1 MKRAMELLSP
11 AGDFERLR
19 FAARYGAD
27 AVYVGAKRFGLRAL
41 AENFTFEELQQAA
54 ALLHGLGKRLYVTVN
69 AFLRNSELPSLPEF
83 LQNVERCGADAII
96 VTDPAVISCAREHA
110 PNLELHLST
119 QANTTNAGAAR
130 FWHSLGVK
138 RIVLAR
144 ELSLEEIRAIRQET
158 PDSLELECFVHG
170 AMCISYSGRCLLS
183 NFLNGRDGNRG
194 ACVQPCRWKYE
205 LREQGKDGEWMP
217 VEEDGRG
224 TYLLNS
230 RDLNLV
236 AHLAELQEA
245 GIDCVKIEGRMKTAL
260 YVAAVTN
267 AYRLALDGLSQGK
280 PFDPCLAHE
289 LNKLRHRPYT
299 TGFLF
304 PDETTEQTGS
314 SRYEW
319 SHEFVFVVLESEGCR
334 ALVEQRNLFALS
346 DTCEVLSPGRLSR
359 PVRLLGLTDL
369 SGAPRERAP
378 HPCERLWVTT
388 DTPLMAGD
396 IVRKAV
402 GAQHT

>member
-27 AVYVGAKRFGLRAL
+27 AVYVGAKQFSLRAL

-54 ALLHGLGKRLYVTVN
+54 ALLHGFGKRLYVTVN

-170 AMCISYSGRCLLS
+170 AMCISYSG
-183 NFLNGRDGNRG
+183 G
-194 ACVQPCRWKYE
+194 ACFRTSLTAGTATAALVYSPAAGNTSCASRAKTAMGCRWK
-205 LREQGKDGEWMP
+205 
-217 VEEDGRG
+217 
-224 TYLLNS
+224 
-230 RDLNLV
+230 
-236 AHLAELQEA
+236 
-245 GIDCVKIEGRMKTAL
+245 RMAAALICSTPATSTSLPTWQSFKKPASTA
-260 YVAAVTN
+260 
-267 AYRLALDGLSQGK
+267 
-280 PFDPCLAHE
+280 
-289 LNKLRHRPYT
+289 
-299 TGFLF
+299 
-304 PDETTEQTGS
+304 
-314 SRYEW
+314 
-319 SHEFVFVVLESEGCR
+319 
-334 ALVEQRNLFALS
+334 
-346 DTCEVLSPGRLSR
+346 
-359 PVRLLGLTDL
+359 
-369 SGAPRERAP
+369 
-378 HPCERLWVTT
+378 
-388 DTPLMAGD
+388 
-396 IVRKAV
+396 
-402 GAQHT
+402 